1 MYSLVNFLGCVRI
14 NFDSLSL
21 LWYHTHL
28 LNRVRDHIK
37 NRMLYGILFFLTVS
51 PLCIPV
57 FFWCVCEYVL
67 CMIMLQVPIAQ
78 STSAQSQMLY
88 YCSHFYF
95 PVFWCLWINMYINS
109 NCCKCQHVQSTS
121 ATVMK
126 LMLYHVRHKTHNCN
140 IVWYLCMWQW
150 TWHLVEQSIVH
161 RYLHDCNNLA
171 SANLFAAVLPRPFQ
185 EYFITSKLE
194 ILCFRE
200 VCVESLSKL

>member
-1 MYSLVNFLGCVRI
+1 M
-14 NFDSLSL
+14 
-21 LWYHTHL
+21 H
-28 LNRVRDHIK
+28 
-37 NRMLYGILFFLTVS
+37 
-51 PLCIPV
+51 IPV
-57 FFWCVCEYVL
+57 FWCVCEYVL

-78 STSAQSQMLY
+78 STCAQSQMLY

-95 PVFWCLWINMYINS
+95 SCFLVFVNKHVYS

>member
-1 MYSLVNFLGCVRI
+1 MYSLVNFLGCVHI

-51 PLCIPV
+51 SLCIYLFFFDV
-57 FFWCVCEYVL
+57 FVNMYYVWL
-67 CMIMLQVPIAQ
+67 P
-78 STSAQSQMLY
+78 SANCAKHKCSVTNAWY

-95 PVFWCLWINMYINS
+95 SCFPVFVNKHVYS

-140 IVWYLCMWQW
+140 IVWYLCMRQW

-161 RYLHDCNNLA
+161 RYLHDCNNLT